1 MKRLVVVLSV
11 LLSVLLLA
19 TACGSDDP
27 QPVAVGGDG
36 DEPVSSD
43 DPPDADEPP
52 ADEPPVDEPLGDGP
66 YPVADLT
73 VTYEHPDVGTVE
85 YQIVCLG
92 DTATLI
98 GDVEGVRDQEACAA
112 LADGAVQTRLI
123 DGAPTDIACT
133 EIYGGPETARITG
146 AIDDQAVDTTV
157 DRANGCGIDDWDR
170 VLAALLPPPRPF
182 S

>member
-1 MKRLVVVLSV
+1 MKRLLVVLSV

-19 TACGSDDP
+19 AACGSDDG
-27 QPVAVGGDG
+27 QSVSVGGDG

-43 DPPDADEPP
+43 DPPDPDPPDDEPP
-52 ADEPPVDEPLGDGP
+52 ADEPIGGGP

-73 VTYEHPDVGTVE
+73 VVYDHPDVGSVE

-92 DTATLI
+92 DTATLL

-112 LADGAVQTRLI
+112 LAQDAVQTRLI
-123 DGAPTDIACT
+123 EGAPTDIACT